1 MQNRFM
7 KTQLWLELKQFQEFT
22 GIDCHMRQV
31 IVDTQLCGALFEVD
45 LKLLKTDGAHLEF
58 IDLDLKKSLWV
69 EMQFSPHK
77 LLETLD

>member
-1 MQNRFM
+1 
-7 KTQLWLELKQFQEFT
+7 
-22 GIDCHMRQV
+22 MRQV